1 MILRQ
6 RGVARDPGVAALDTT
21 AALRFLA
28 ATGVTA
34 PRLWVAAPRRWGAT
48 SDAAADGA
56 RAWSRGVAV
65 VRAAGQRTQQ
75 AAIDTAASAGVEATT
90 EEPTQAGGDPT
101 SGILDGVRLAARFEL
116 GLFPDEVVELV
127 LGHSA
132 ATDLEARLAAFDS
145 QLAATP
151 TPRRLVL
158 AAMPEHGPRLS
169 AVLVAAIV
177 HPLVLVELTPSDGA
191 LLTLL
196 RSAADE
202 VVEPA

>member
-6 RGVARDPGVAALDTT
+6 RGVARDPGGAALSTT

-28 ATGVTA
+28 ATGVNP
-34 PRLWVAAPRRWGAT
+34 PRLWVAAPRRWGAA
-48 SDAAADGA
+48 SDATADAA

-65 VRAAGQRTQQ
+65 VRVAGRRAQQ
-75 AAIDTAASAGVEATT
+75 AAIDTAASAGVAATT
-90 EEPTQAGGDPT
+90 EEPTQAGGDPKT
-101 SGILDGVRLAARFEL
+101 GILDGARLGARFEL
-116 GLFPDEVVELV
+116 GLLPDEAVELV

-132 ATDLEARLAAFDS
+132 ATDLEARLAAFDA

-169 AVLVAAIV
+169 AALVAAIV